1 MALSINYQKRK
12 NINLFNKF
20 QTNNKINLTD
30 TQNYIPIYDRFFS
43 LNTTNWN
50 SINLNHQWA
59 IFDIKDSKN
68 KDDDNEH
75 IFNCKL
81 KHISDDDISN
91 TGKVF
96 IKMAPLLDPFKYLVG
111 KYNYNDTQ
119 LFNLPSFDTS
129 VKVHPKIADPNNSS
143 FIDGF
148 FSFLTSKLLHEHK
161 FIHGLDYYGSFLAIK
176 NDYKINIIDDL
187 DYLIQSEFFNK
198 QKGILFNV
206 EDYSHLINDNQVKPL
221 QPLKISTSL
230 KSNLSIKSI
239 DDTIFEEK
247 FITDQTTLSLDD
259 IKSVG
264 VDLVDITNSNFFDV
278 SSQKKSETFNSG
290 STCSSRT
297 SHTNDDDLTSLQDEL
312 EDIDDENEECNIS
325 KNSSSGNVNS
335 LTDQQSNHSNQNSDE
350 DNDDNYE
357 DIDDDSELSTIEEET
372 ITLIF
377 PKFPV
382 QVICMENCENTF
394 DDLII
399 NESLNDE
406 EWFSALMQIIM
417 ILLTYQKVFSFTH
430 NDLHTN
436 NIMYIPTNKKFIYYI
451 YKKKTYKVPT
461 FGKIYKLIDFGR
473 AIYKFN
479 GKLFCSD
486 SFQTGG
492 DAATQYNTEP
502 YFNDKKPRLEPNF
515 SFDLCRLAC
524 SIFDYIVDDFDNIKN
539 INECSPLVR
548 LIVEWCIDDN
558 GINILYKNNGVERY
572 PDFKLYKMIAR
583 YVHNHTPQA
592 QLERKEFSKF
602 VVSNKN
608 ISKNESNT
616 SLYINIDDLPS
627 YIS

>member
-206 EDYSHLINDNQVKPL
+206 EDYSHLINDTQVKPL

-312 EDIDDENEECNIS
+312 EDIDDENEECNVS
-325 KNSSSGNVNS
+325 KNSSSGNINS

-357 DIDDDSELSTIEEET
+357 DIDDDSELSTIEEES

-394 DDLII
+394 DNLII

-436 NIMYIPTNKKFIYYI
+436 NVMYVNTNKKFIYYI

-524 SIFDYIVDDFDNIKN
+524 SIFDYVVDDFDNIKN

-572 PDFKLYKMIAR
+572 PDFKLYKMISR

-602 VVSNKN
+602 LISGKN
-608 ISKNESNT
+608 IPKNET
-616 SLYINIDDLPS
+616 IINIDELPC
-627 YIS
+627 YTII